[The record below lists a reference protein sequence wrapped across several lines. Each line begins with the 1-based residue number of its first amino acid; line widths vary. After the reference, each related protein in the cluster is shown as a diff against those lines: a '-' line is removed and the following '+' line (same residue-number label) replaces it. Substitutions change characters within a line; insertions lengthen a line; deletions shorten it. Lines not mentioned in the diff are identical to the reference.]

1 VNITEANR
9 ETTGS
14 IYGIVIPKLE
24 TGKVV
29 LKTNDKQVNKGV
41 KPEKGKECENVSTM
55 SGHKDQLRKMRD
67 MIVTLGYPVFL
78 LTEGVLNEKKERAE
92 KAKASEKVG
101 KKKKEEDNL
110 TPMQREEIAMQ
121 EKMLKDVRKFQNV
134 TKACALKDIILRMV
148 DKMERKKGRLRYF
161 YRPILA
167 IKTRHRLK

>member
-1 VNITEANR
+1 
-9 ETTGS
+9 
-14 IYGIVIPKLE
+14 
-24 TGKVV
+24 
-29 LKTNDKQVNKGV
+29 
-41 KPEKGKECENVSTM
+41 
-55 SGHKDQLRKMRD
+55 
-67 MIVTLGYPVFL
+67 VFL